1 MMDECPFDKLKRLR
15 RIANDSERTAIYQCH
30 SQCTCSPKCRLRSI
44 ALSRGNTRNLELFN
58 YPGKGLGV
66 RTREKIY
73 KGSFIVEYVGERI
86 THGLSRIRSEVY
98 MKFDLLYSFQL
109 DFHLEEDAEPDR
121 EIDEIDAVYYCNISR
136 FFNHSCDGGNMKQL
150 TFFEDQTDQS
160 MQRIGFFATKD
171 ILPGEELTFDY
182 NIQTIVG
189 CCCGTIK
196 CRNPRSSSSSS
207 K

>member
-1 MMDECPFDKLKRLR
+1 M
-15 RIANDSERTAIYQCH
+15 
-30 SQCTCSPKCRLRSI
+30 
-44 ALSRGNTRNLELFN
+44 
-58 YPGKGLGV
+58 
-66 RTREKIY
+66 
-73 KGSFIVEYVGERI
+73 EYVGERI

-160 MQRIGFFATKD
+160 MQRIGFFATRRTY
-171 ILPGEELTFDY
+171 I
-182 NIQTIVG
+182 
-189 CCCGTIK
+189 
-196 CRNPRSSSSSS
+196 
-207 K
+207 